1 MGSGSIRP
9 NNAEDKMMA
18 SIERGDQS
26 EFRDRKP
33 PKNWDKKVV
42 KAKKAAAEKSRKKTE
57 ALKALRL
64 AAEEERK
71 AQK

>member
-1 MGSGSIRP
+1 MGSIRP

-18 SIERGDQS
+18 AIERGDQS
-26 EFRDRKP
+26 EFKDRKP
-33 PKNWDKKVV
+33 SKSWDKKLV
-42 KAKKAAAEKSRKKTE
+42 KERKATVEKARKKTE